1 VTGQRRWTLLVVCLA
16 TGVLLLNV
24 AAPNVALP
32 EVGRDLGAD
41 LTMLQWVI
49 SGYSLALAATLLTG
63 GTLADLLGRRRV
75 FLGGLAGF
83 AAASAA
89 CGLAPSPLALVA
101 GRAAQGLAAAV
112 LLSSSLALLAQ
123 DFAGTDRVRALGVWG
138 ATVAA
143 AFAIGPLEG
152 GLLTEALGWR
162 AIFAVDVA
170 VALSCLPLATRHL
183 RESRDPNAG
192 TVDWRGTATLSAGL
206 FLGVFALARGNTV
219 GWGDEVIVGS
229 LAGAAVLLAAF
240 VVVERRERSPMLD
253 LGLFA
258 TPTFTG
264 ASLVVLVMAGC
275 SFGSFVYLTLFLLDA
290 AGASPTAV
298 GLQLLPLSVAAFV
311 VSVLGGRYATRLPVR
326 AGLSAG
332 MLLCAAGL
340 LAMRGLT
347 ASTPWTHLLPGLLL
361 TGAGL
366 GLANPAVTYAALGV
380 VPTTRSGMASGIN
393 NTFRQVGLAVGVAA
407 LGSLLPAGG
416 TGQAAVFARAL
427 DGMLLVSAATVAAAA
442 ALALLLVRARDFVA
456 EPPAT
461 PATPVAARER

>member
-1 VTGQRRWTLLVVCLA
+1 VTGERRWTLLVVCLA
-16 TGVLLLNV
+16 TGMLLLNV

-75 FLGGLAGF
+75 FLAGLAGF

-123 DFAGTDRVRALGVWG
+123 DFAGSDRARALGVWA

-162 AIFAVDVA
+162 AIFVVDVA
-170 VALSCLPLATRHL
+170 VALACLPVAVRHL
-183 RESRDPNAG
+183 RESRDPDAS

-206 FLGVFALARGNTV
+206 FLGVFALSRGNAV
-219 GWGDEVIVGS
+219 GWSDGVILAS
-229 LAGAAVLLAAF
+229 IAGAAVLLAAF
-240 VVVERRERSPMLD
+240 VAVERRERHPMLD

-264 ASLVVLVMAGC
+264 ACLVVLVMAGC
-275 SFGSFVYLTLFLLDA
+275 SFGSFVYLTLFLLDI

-298 GLQLLPLSVAAFV
+298 GLQLMPLSVAAFV

-332 MLLCAAGL
+332 MLLCAVGL
-340 LAMRGLT
+340 LVMRGLT

-393 NTFRQVGLAVGVAA
+393 NTFRQVGLAVGIAA
-407 LGSLLPAGG
+407 LGSLLPVGA
-416 TGQAAVFARAL
+416 TGQAAAFAQAL
-427 DGMLLVSAATVAAAA
+427 DDMLLVSAATVAAAA

-456 EPPAT
+456 EPTAT
-461 PATPVAARER
+461 PAAARER

>member
-1 VTGQRRWTLLVVCLA
+1 VTGERRWTLLVVCLA

-32 EVGRDLGAD
+32 EIGRDLGAD
-41 LTMLQWVI
+41 LSMLQWVI

-89 CGLAPSPLALVA
+89 CGLAPSPLALVG

-123 DFAGTDRVRALGVWG
+123 DFAGADRARALGVWA
-138 ATVAA
+138 ATIAA

-183 RESRDPNAG
+183 RESRDPNAS

-206 FLGVFALARGNTV
+206 FLGVFALARGNV
-219 GWGDEVIVGS
+219 LGWGDGVILAS

-240 VVVERRERSPMLD
+240 VAVERRERYPMLD

-264 ASLVVLVMAGC
+264 ASLAVLVMAGC
-275 SFGSFVYLTLFLLDA
+275 SFGPFVYLTLFLLD

-326 AGLSAG
+326 AGLAAG
-332 MLLCAAGL
+332 LLLCAAGL
-340 LAMRGLT
+340 LAMRGLA
-347 ASTPWTHLLPGLLL
+347 ASSPWTYLLPGLLL

-407 LGSLLPAGG
+407 LGTLLPAGA
-416 TGQAAVFARAL
+416 TGQAAAFAQAL
-427 DGMLLVSAATVAAAA
+427 DDMLLVSAGTVAAGAA
-442 ALALLLVRARDFVA
+442 VALLLVRARDFVA
-456 EPPAT
+456 EPPPT
-461 PATPVAARER
+461 PAAVRER

>member
-16 TGVLLLNV
+16 TGMLLLNV

-32 EVGRDLGAD
+32 EIGRDLGAD

-89 CGLAPSPLALVA
+89 CALAPTPLALVA

-123 DFAGTDRVRALGVWG
+123 DFAGSDRARALGVWA

-170 VALSCLPLATRHL
+170 VALACLPVAVRHL
-183 RESRDPNAG
+183 RESRDPDAT
-192 TVDWRGTATLSAGL
+192 TVDWRGTATLSTGL
-206 FLGVFALARGNTV
+206 FLGVFALSRGNAL
-219 GWGDEVIVGS
+219 GWSDGVILAS

-240 VVVERRERSPMLD
+240 VVVERRERHPMLE

-275 SFGSFVYLTLFLLDA
+275 SFGSFVYLTLFLLDV

-298 GLQLLPLSVAAFV
+298 GLQLMPLSVAAFV

-332 MLLCAAGL
+332 MALCAVGL
-340 LAMRGLT
+340 LAMRGMT

-393 NTFRQVGLAVGVAA
+393 NTFRQVGLAVGIAA
-407 LGSLLPAGG
+407 LGSLLPAGA
-416 TGQAAVFARAL
+416 TGQAAVFAQAL
-427 DGMLLVSAATVAAAA
+427 DDMLLVSAATVAAAA

-461 PATPVAARER
+461 PAAAHER

>member
-1 VTGQRRWTLLVVCLA
+1 VTGERRWTLLVVCLA

-32 EVGRDLGAD
+32 EIGRDLGAD
-41 LTMLQWVI
+41 LSMLQWVI

-89 CGLAPSPLALVA
+89 CGLAPSALALVV

-123 DFAGTDRVRALGVWG
+123 DFAGPDRVRALGVWA

-152 GLLTEALGWR
+152 GVLTEALGWR

-170 VALSCLPLATRHL
+170 VALPCLPLAIRHL
-183 RESRDPNAG
+183 RESRDPNAS

-206 FLGVFALARGNTV
+206 FLGVFALTRGSV
-219 GWGDEVIVGS
+219 LGWGDDVIVAS

-240 VVVERRERSPMLD
+240 VVVERRERYPMLD

-264 ASLVVLVMAGC
+264 ASLAVLIMAGC
-275 SFGSFVYLTLFLLDA
+275 SFGPFVYLTLFLLDA

-298 GLQLLPLSVAAFV
+298 GLQLLPLSLAAFV
-311 VSVLGGRYATRLPVR
+311 VSVLGGRFATRLPVR
-326 AGLSAG
+326 VGVAGGL
-332 MLLCAAGL
+332 LLCAAGL
-340 LAMRGLT
+340 LAMRGLA
-347 ASTPWTHLLPGLLL
+347 ASSPWTHLLPGLLL

-407 LGSLLPAGG
+407 LGTLLPAGA
-416 TGQAAVFARAL
+416 TVQAAAFAQAL
-427 DGMLLVSAATVAAAA
+427 DDMLLVSAAAVAAGAVA
-442 ALALLLVRARDFVA
+442 ALLLVRQRDFVA
-456 EPPAT
+456 EPLPLPT
-461 PATPVAARER
+461 PAAARER

>member
-1 VTGQRRWTLLVVCLA
+1 VTGERRWTLLVVCLA

-32 EVGRDLGAD
+32 EIGRDLGAD
-41 LTMLQWVI
+41 LSMLQWVI

-89 CGLAPSPLALVA
+89 CGLAPSPLALVG

-123 DFAGTDRVRALGVWG
+123 DFAGADRARALGVWA
-138 ATVAA
+138 ATIAA

-183 RESRDPNAG
+183 RESRDPDAS

-206 FLGVFALARGNTV
+206 FLGVFALARGNV
-219 GWGDEVIVGS
+219 LGWGDGVILAS
-229 LAGAAVLLAAF
+229 LAGAVVLLAAF
-240 VVVERRERSPMLD
+240 VAVERRERYPMLD

-264 ASLVVLVMAGC
+264 ASLAVLVMAGC
-275 SFGSFVYLTLFLLDA
+275 SFGPFVYLTLFLLD

-326 AGLSAG
+326 AGLAAG
-332 MLLCAAGL
+332 LLLCAAGL
-340 LAMRGLT
+340 LAMRGLA
-347 ASTPWTHLLPGLLL
+347 ASSPWTYLLPGLLL

-407 LGSLLPAGG
+407 LGSLLPAGA
-416 TGQAAVFARAL
+416 TGQPAAFAAAL
-427 DGMLLVSAATVAAAA
+427 DDMLLVSAATVAAGAAA
-442 ALALLLVRARDFVA
+442 ALALVRARDFVVEA
-456 EPPAT
+456 PP
-461 PATPVAARER
+461 TPVAARER